1 MRPTVPIQ
9 GSRTRAPKTIDI
21 VKPALPLRSLL
32 VGAVLAVAGCA
43 TDDSFRLPGLES
55 PPARGNA
62 GGGSTPFMWYYG
74 PGDVPRLNSG
84 PLPFYDP
91 YFYYRYG
98 GLPPRYYG
106 SFPLGYGPGYGP
118 GFGLA
123 YGPGYGQGYPFGPY
137 WPYATAPCRDSNRNG
152 RCDAYE
158 ARPPKPPKPP
168 KPPRPGSAGD
178 VIPPPGAQ
186 PGGGRSNLPPIVAPG
201 GPRYVPRATPA
212 PPPGAPDAAPSVP
225 SRVPPAVAPPPP
237 PAPRA
242 GPPKPADRGDER
254 ERPRRRLPQVEPEL
268 DR

>member
-1 MRPTVPIQ
+1 
-9 GSRTRAPKTIDI
+9 
-21 VKPALPLRSLL
+21 VKPALTLRVLL

-43 TDDSFRLPGLES
+43 TDDSFRLPGLDS
-55 PPARGNA
+55 PPPHGAV
-62 GGGSTPFMWYYG
+62 GGGSSTPFAWYYG
-74 PGDVPRLNSG
+74 PGDVPRLNGG

-106 SFPLGYGPGYGP
+106 PFPFGYGPGYGP
-118 GFGLA
+118 GFGMA

-158 ARPPKPPKPP
+158 PRPPKPPKPP
-168 KPPRPGSAGD
+168 KPPRPDTPGN

-186 PGGGRSNLPPIVAPG
+186 PGDGRSNLPPIVAPG
-201 GPRYVPRATPA
+201 GPRYVP
-212 PPPGAPDAAPSVP
+212 
-225 SRVPPAVAPPPP
+225 
-237 PAPRA
+237 
-242 GPPKPADRGDER
+242 KPADRGDER
-254 ERPRRRLPQVEPEL
+254 ERPRRRLPDVEPER